1 MLIVFKNYNVI
12 KFIFKLVLMIF
23 LVKEGCIGY
32 NGCLIWKVFICIVL
46 IIYKRLF
53 IYVFFGL
60 FFFIFKLI
68 KNDFLIFMVY
78 VCNWI

>member
-32 NGCLIWKVFICIVL
+32 NGCLI
-46 IIYKRLF
+46 
-53 IYVFFGL
+53 
-60 FFFIFKLI
+60 
-68 KNDFLIFMVY
+68 
-78 VCNWI
+78 

>member
-46 IIYKRLF
+46 IIYIIYKRLF
-53 IYVFFGL
+53 MFFFGCFIL
-60 FFFIFKLI
+60 FL
-68 KNDFLIFMVY
+68 N
-78 VCNWI
+78 